1 MDPTL
6 DLNLIRLFV
15 SIVQA
20 GTLSEAAIR
29 NGVTR
34 SLVSRKLKSLEA
46 AVGAQLLRRTTR
58 HIELTQQGQALY
70 EHGMRIEWELEA
82 AQQRVRLLNDKP
94 KGYLRISLPTGIS
107 SIILRPLLIQFANDY
122 PQLSLRVLLS
132 NRVSDLLR
140 SEIDIALR
148 VMTTPPDNYVAR
160 KILDVTWGLYAA
172 PSYIAK
178 KSSALHPSDLSTMD
192 YLCPPI
198 EGPYATV
205 SFHDQNQN
213 LTSIQLRP
221 KLQSEDYSFLKE
233 AAVLGAGIAILP
245 SYMVRRSD
253 VRDQLLQEVL
263 PSYSVQGL
271 GDTLFILTSP
281 NLYPSS
287 AVKIAIDFLTKS
299 VSQLENN

>member
-1 MDPTL
+1 MDSTL

-29 NGVTR
+29 HGVTR

-160 KILDVTWGLYAA
+160 KIRDVTWGLYAA
-172 PSYIAK
+172 PSYLAK
-178 KSSALHPSDLSTMD
+178 KNSIIQPSDLSTMD
-192 YLCPPI
+192 YVCPPI
-198 EGPYATV
+198 EGPYAMV
-205 SFHDQNQN
+205 SFHDQRQN
-213 LTSIQLRP
+213 PTSIQLRP
-221 KLQSEDYSFLKE
+221 KLQSEDYSYLKE

-253 VRDQLLQEVL
+253 LRDQLLQEVL

-287 AVKIAIDFLTKS
+287 AVKIAIEFLTKS
-299 VSQLENN
+299 VNQLEKN